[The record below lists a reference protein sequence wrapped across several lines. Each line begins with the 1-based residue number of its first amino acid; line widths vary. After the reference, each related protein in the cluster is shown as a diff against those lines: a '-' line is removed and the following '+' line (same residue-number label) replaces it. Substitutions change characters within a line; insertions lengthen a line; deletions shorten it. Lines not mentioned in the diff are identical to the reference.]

1 VSRKEAVYD
10 VVEFK
15 AVPSEDESRGKFEA
29 IVSVFGNVDLVG
41 DRVVKGAFTKSI
53 EKYRETGDPIP
64 VIWSH
69 DWGNPHAHIGAASA
83 DSVMEVDR
91 GLLVSGSLDLDNPF
105 AAQVYRLMK
114 ERRVKEMSFAYNVI
128 RERSAKDGANELV
141 ELDIIEV
148 GPTLKG
154 ANPSTELLAVKSA
167 LEDAA
172 AAEKA
177 VQVKAGRVI
186 AKSTESELIMFLK
199 DALTT
204 TLTEKVQE
212 FVAQKNGANRGE
224 GESEGEDEAGNGKSS
239 TEDATLRLKA
249 ELEALL
255 NA

>member
-177 VQVKAGRVI
+177 VQVKAGRTI
-186 AKSTESELIMFLK
+186 SKANEQKIKTAIN
-199 DALTT
+199 ALQEV
-204 TLTEKVQE
+204 LTSL
-212 FVAQKNGANRGE
+212 GE
-224 GESEGEDEAGNGKSS
+224 AVPDEGKSEGEDEAGNGKSS